1 VESRGYFVLLWIF
14 REGGG
19 FSLKPAP
26 DVFFLL
32 QGLDIGKTLQ
42 LSLRKGRGIILILLF
57 VMKLNR
63 YKKEREEK
71 EREGL
76 KMDSIKINLDEK
88 IEIKIEDDLFNDF
101 FTKKCLEAKDAVISA
116 YEIYMAFVDL
126 YTENI
131 GSKYPSGTWLGKQL
145 IKKYTKKKVNGRIV
159 WLGIGLL

>member
-1 VESRGYFVLLWIF
+1 
-14 REGGG
+14 
-19 FSLKPAP
+19 
-26 DVFFLL
+26 
-32 QGLDIGKTLQ
+32 
-42 LSLRKGRGIILILLF
+42 
-57 VMKLNR
+57 
-63 YKKEREEK
+63 
-71 EREGL
+71 
-76 KMDSIKINLDEK
+76 MDSIKINLDEK

-131 GSKYPSGTWLGKQL
+131 GSKYPSRTWLGKQL

>member
-1 VESRGYFVLLWIF
+1 LWIN

-19 FSLKPAP
+19 FSLKPVP

-42 LSLRKGRGIILILLF
+42 LSLRKGWGIILILLF

-88 IEIKIEDDLFNDF
+88 IE
-101 FTKKCLEAKDAVISA
+101 
-116 YEIYMAFVDL
+116 
-126 YTENI
+126 NI
-131 GSKYPSGTWLGKQL
+131 GSRCPTGTWLGNQL